1 MKTAAPKT
9 SASISSARS
18 PAKDLAPNG
27 ARQTAKSEQQPAVS
41 STKAEVP
48 SQVSSKADA
57 FGASQTPTASSDF
70 VANQN
75 APQKGGTPVGLAMV
89 AAKADAI
96 TLPDWFP
103 SDWDIDVA
111 AQTAKTLLV
120 QQGEDPARIKRGLVD
135 HVVFTDA
142 DHTLVNTS
150 TPVLLRDAATDHLVH
165 HPVTGDIVALPSR
178 GYQDAFED
186 LKKEFPNRDWSA
198 VGFDYSGMAD
208 AAELHR
214 HDHIES
220 TAEVLRDN
228 EASGRGRQFIITARS
243 SDNIP
248 AAFLDYANQRDVN
261 LSGTFPVN
269 GQRYTDAFDFS
280 RHKLDTAEKKAMT
293 MAALMHLYAPKNGT
307 LETVR
312 FYEDSDPNL
321 RAAMQLL
328 PKLFPKTNF
337 EFWDVVH
344 NDEGGFDS
352 HLIATNDGPTVLDKD
367 GKRLSEADIK
377 TYESADAPMP
387 EHTGPIRFPTD
398 IPENQ
403 G

>member
-1 MKTAAPKT
+1 MKTGAPKT
-9 SASISSARS
+9 SPALSKRTSS
-18 PAKDLAPNG
+18 
-27 ARQTAKSEQQPAVS
+27 QTASNSSTSKAQKATPS
-41 STKAEVP
+41 STKAEDP
-48 SQVSSKADA
+48 ASLATQGDA
-57 FGASQTPTASSDF
+57 FGAKAAPATPSDF
-70 VANQN
+70 VTNQS
-75 APQKGGTPVGLAMV
+75 APQKAGTPVGLAMV
-89 AAKADAI
+89 AAKSDGVAK
-96 TLPDWFP
+96 LPDWFP
-103 SDWDIDVA
+103 GDWDIDVA
-111 AQTAKTLLV
+111 AQTAKNLLV

-150 TPVLLRDAATDHLVH
+150 TPVLLRDAATGHLVH
-165 HPVTGDIVALPSR
+165 HPKTGEIVALPSR
-178 GYQDAFED
+178 GYQDAFEE
-186 LKKEFPNRDWSA
+186 LKQEFPKRDWSA

-208 AAELHR
+208 ATELHR

-248 AAFLDYANQRDVN
+248 AAFLDYTSQRDIR

-269 GQRYTDAFDFS
+269 GQRYTDAFDFT
-280 RHKLDTAEKKAMT
+280 RHNLDTAEKKAMT

-352 HLIATNDGPTVLDKD
+352 HLIATNDGPTVVDKD
-367 GKRLSEADIK
+367 GKRLSEAEIAA
-377 TYESADAPMP
+377 YESADAPMP
-387 EHTGPIRFPTD
+387 DHVGPIRFPTN